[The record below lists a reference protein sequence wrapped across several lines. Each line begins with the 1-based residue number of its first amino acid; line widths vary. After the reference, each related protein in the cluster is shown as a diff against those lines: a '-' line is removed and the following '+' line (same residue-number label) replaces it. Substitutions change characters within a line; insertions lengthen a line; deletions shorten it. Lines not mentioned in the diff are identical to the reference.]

1 MTKILIVD
9 DDDFKI
15 NNIKDALNEVN
26 ANYIIDV
33 EKSLNYGLRR
43 IRKETFDI
51 ILLDMSMP
59 TFNIKD
65 SKDFDSYGGKSFLQE
80 MNRKKVGIPVV
91 VITQY
96 DLFGEGSSQKTAD
109 NLDEEFKKSFSNY
122 KGMVKYSSI
131 QNEWKTSLKE
141 SLINLK

>member
-15 NNIKDALNEVN
+15 NNIKEVLNEINSDYV
-26 ANYIIDV
+26 IDV

-43 IRKETFDI
+43 MREEKFDI
-51 ILLDMSMP
+51 VLLDMSMP
-59 TFNIKD
+59 TFSIKD
-65 SKDFDSYGGKSFLQE
+65 SKNFDSYGGKSFLKE
-80 MNRKKVGIPVV
+80 MRRKKIGIPVI

-96 DLFGEGSSQKTAD
+96 DLFGEGASQKTAD
-109 NLDEEFKKSFSNY
+109 DLHEEFKKSFSNY

-131 QNEWKTSLKE
+131 QNEWKISLKE
-141 SLINLK
+141 SLIN

>member
-15 NNIKDALNEVN
+15 NNIKDVLNEVN

-43 IRKETFDI
+43 IRKETIDI

>member
-15 NNIKDALNEVN
+15 NNIKDVLNEVN

-43 IRKETFDI
+43 IREETFDI

>member
-15 NNIKDALNEVN
+15 NNIKDVLNEVN